1 MDIVPKT
8 AWPRTAINFESWMPI
23 TNLIFVQ
30 RQRAK
35 NDLQDVRRK
44 VNLNKRKAK
53 AARRYLQN
61 PRLTEALS
69 RSQPRAIKLMKMMTS
84 PYVKMRIRRTIQ
96 VMHPMMRK
104 IPVREN
110 AVEVKEMQGFERLS
124 IVTNRTPSFVQL
136 VFEVEWGH

>member
-1 MDIVPKT
+1 M
-8 AWPRTAINFESWMPI
+8 
-23 TNLIFVQ
+23 
-30 RQRAK
+30 
-35 NDLQDVRRK
+35 
-44 VNLNKRKAK
+44 NLNKRKAK
-53 AARRYLQN
+53 AVRRYLQN
-61 PRLTEALS
+61 PKLTEALS

-136 VFEVEWGH
+136 VFAVEGGH